1 MNLEILSVHLVVCV
15 LLLLFTRLVISRV
28 TFACCTAHAQTSQ
41 NKVEQRPQSE
51 PVKGVLTPAA
61 KAARHRR
68 GRDKKLWKT
77 LRSWHCNDKVCPDG
91 DRCNLKLAVTA
102 EKVQTVSGICG
113 IAQSVFGA
121 RAPERFKVTCDSWNI
136 LGQASVSL

>member
-15 LLLLFTRLVISRV
+15 LLLLFTRLVISHV
-28 TFACCTAHAQTSQ
+28 TYARCIAHAQTSQ
-41 NKVEQRPQSE
+41 NKVVEQRPQSE
-51 PVKGVLTPAA
+51 PVKRVLTPAA

-77 LRSWHCNDKVCPDG
+77 LRLWHCNDKVCPDG
-91 DRCNLKLAVTA
+91 DRCNLKLAFTA
-102 EKVQTVSGICG
+102 EKEQTVSGICG

-121 RAPERFKVTCDSWNI
+121 RAPERFKV
-136 LGQASVSL
+136 